1 MNLSKEDRA
10 IKNYLY
16 KIKAPC
22 TCEFCIEKVKYQ
34 KSVMEI
40 INNAL

>member
-1 MNLSKEDRA
+1 MKLSQEDRA

-16 KIKAPC
+16 SINSPC

-34 KSVMEI
+34 KAVMELI
-40 INNAL
+40 KK